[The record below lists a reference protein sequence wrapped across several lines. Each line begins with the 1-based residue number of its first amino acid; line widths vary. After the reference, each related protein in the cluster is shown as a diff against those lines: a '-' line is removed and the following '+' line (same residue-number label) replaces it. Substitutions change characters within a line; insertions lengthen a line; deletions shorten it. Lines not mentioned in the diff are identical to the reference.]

1 MIPKN
6 FDILPANKEKSEKPT
21 LILQEE
27 NTDLWYHLDDKFE
40 QPKARV
46 QLRMYLNE
54 LDPVIGQMW
63 EAIVE
68 QHLKEYT
75 YLAEAASLGFDL
87 TVGLV
92 DINFTWS
99 GFNDSMPNFIKETL

>member
-1 MIPKN
+1 
-6 FDILPANKEKSEKPT
+6 
-21 LILQEE
+21 
-27 NTDLWYHLDDKFE
+27 
-40 QPKARV
+40 
-46 QLRMYLNE
+46 MYLNE

-99 GFNDSMPNFIKETL
+99 GFNDSMPNFIKETLQKIGSMANEDIEDIFNQVKET